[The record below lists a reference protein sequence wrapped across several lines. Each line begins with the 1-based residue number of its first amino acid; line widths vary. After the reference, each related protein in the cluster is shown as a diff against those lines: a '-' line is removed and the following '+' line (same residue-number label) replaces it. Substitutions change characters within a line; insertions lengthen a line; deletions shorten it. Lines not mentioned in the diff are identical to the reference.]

1 MIYHLLLCIGD
12 SLTFG
17 ARDQY
22 GRNYPLELAQCL
34 SKLTGED
41 WYCITE
47 ASNGR
52 TSSDLA
58 REAYPILQKYP
69 DVHGVCL
76 LIGTNDSRQ
85 KIPVEIY
92 LDNVRQIVRICR
104 ILKKRVF
111 LLSVP
116 RFTPER
122 HFLWFDHEALSLVES
137 YNKELEQLPLATFVD
152 ISEIITNVDL
162 IDGVH
167 FSHEANCKL
176 AEFLAQYLIH
186 KSTVCESRGEAVGA

>member
-1 MIYHLLLCIGD
+1 MIYHLLLCLGD

-22 GRNYPLELAQCL
+22 GRNYPLELACSL
-34 SKLTGED
+34 SKRTGED
-41 WYCITE
+41 WFCITE

-58 REAYPILQKYP
+58 REVYPLMVKYP
-69 DVHGVCL
+69 DVHGTCL

-85 KIPVEIY
+85 KIPAEIY
-92 LDNVRQIVRICR
+92 LDNVRQIVRVCR

-111 LLSVP
+111 ILSVP
-116 RFTPER
+116 HFTPER
-122 HFLWFDHEALSLVES
+122 HFLWFDDEALSLVKS
-137 YNKELEQLPLATFVD
+137 YNEGLRQLASATFVD
-152 ISEIITNVDL
+152 ISEIITNSDL

-176 AEFLAQYLIH
+176 ASFLAQYLV
-186 KSTVCESRGEAVGA
+186 KSTGSENEGRAAKT